1 MKSID
6 TVIYLAESVKTSLER
21 YEAARKKTSWDHP
34 YPGVDVD
41 LEDSKE
47 SIQRRILVIREELLK
62 LSKSL

>member
-6 TVIYLAESVKTSLER
+6 TVIYLAESVKASLER
-21 YEAARKKTSWDHP
+21 REEVKKKMGRNPQT
-34 YPGVDVD
+34 GFDVN

-47 SIQRRILVIREELLK
+47 SVQRRILLMREELLK